1 MRHLQLQAKRP
12 SRSLLTRL
20 NKLKYTSNP
29 ICVVAYYIRAL
40 NLVLLS
46 YLVILMQDKE
56 LETKENII

>member
-1 MRHLQLQAKRP
+1 MQVTQYALW
-12 SRSLLTRL
+12 L
-20 NKLKYTSNP
+20 N
-29 ICVVAYYIRAL
+29 YIRAL